1 MRKFLFLLCVSI
13 FLTTDVFANWSQ
25 NKLLPGEEVIT
36 LQTKDKLNI
45 GASVYYPTE
54 YAQRTPNGKKYPAV
68 ILLHSWL
75 RDRSDWTP
83 FIPALQ
89 QAGYAV
95 IAIDLRNHGVSD
107 NKKYWHL
114 ATTNHLEKMPYEAR
128 AAYDYIAAKE
138 FVDKTRI
145 YAMGVSIGA
154 IIAIK
159 LCYDINTHYARN
171 PLKGLVLVS
180 LAKNYFGVYIDNTID
195 FCVATPFLFVMDK
208 TDPNINDN
216 SIYTSGI
223 EIYRMFHGPKSKI
236 EFDGIG
242 HGNKMIATPRFTNE
256 VIAWLKAH

>member
-1 MRKFLFLLCVSI
+1 MKKVFFLLCAGFI
-13 FLTTDVFANWSQ
+13 FITNVFADWSPD
-25 NKLLPGEEVIT
+25 KLLPGEETIS

-45 GASVYYPTE
+45 GASIYYPTE
-54 YAQRTPNGKKYPAV
+54 YTRNPSNDKKYPAV
-68 ILLHSWL
+68 ILIHSWL

-107 NKKYWHL
+107 SKKYWHL
-114 ATTNHLEKMPYEAR
+114 ATERHLDKMPYEAQ
-128 AAYDYIAAKE
+128 AAYDYITAKG
-138 FVDKTRI
+138 FVDKTKI

-159 LCYDINTHYARN
+159 LCYEINRRYPNN

-180 LAKNYFGVYIDNTID
+180 PAKNYFGVYIDNTID
-195 FCVATPFLFVMDK
+195 FCTATPFLFVMDK
-208 TDPNINDN
+208 TDPGPNDN

-223 EIYRMFHGPKSKI
+223 EIYHLFHGPKAKI
-236 EFDGIG
+236 EFDGTG
-242 HGNKMIATPRFTNE
+242 HGNKMIAAPRFTDE
-256 VIAWLKAH
+256 VISWLKAH